1 MTLPT
6 TSHRRWPIVL
16 AAVSGVFVSFGSL
29 LIFTFGIFL
38 SQWTKEFGWSRGD
51 ASLAFTVTALTVAV
65 CSPAMGRLMDRRGAR
80 FVILPCMLVYGLAF
94 ASLGLLTGHLWQLYA
109 TFFVLGV
116 VGNGTSQFGYA
127 RVIAAWFDARRGFA
141 LATVMAGVGTGAIV
155 FPWLAQR
162 LIEDI
167 GWLTTYFVLGAMV
180 LVFGIPLTARFVRE
194 PEKTAAV
201 NHSPDRSLES
211 VPQGLGSPDDGTS
224 TLGQGLDEGMSSR
237 KAIVSYPFLAILT
250 AIVLISLSTNG
261 VIGHLAPLLTDR
273 GFTSQQAALVMSLLG
288 AATLASRLGT
298 GYLLDV
304 IFAPRVAA
312 AVFAFSAGGMWLVM
326 GAQHFWVAC
335 LAAIAIGAGLGA
347 EADVVPYLLSRY
359 FGLRTFSELYG
370 YTWSVYAVA
379 GAMGPLVMGRV
390 FDQLHSYRTV
400 LLVFGGLMSLAA
412 LLFCFMPRY
421 NRVLATAEVAL
432 QE

>member
-6 TSHRRWPIVL
+6 APRRRWPIVV

-51 ASLAFTVTALTVAV
+51 ASLAFTVAALTVAV
-65 CSPAMGRLMDRRGAR
+65 CSPPMGRLMDRRGAR

-94 ASLGLLTGHLWQLYA
+94 ASLGFLTPHLWQLYA
-109 TFFVLGV
+109 VFLVLGA
-116 VGNGTSQFGYA
+116 VGNGTTQFGYA
-127 RVIAAWFDARRGFA
+127 RVIAAWFDTRRGFA

-155 FPWLAQR
+155 FPWLAER
-162 LIEDI
+162 LIEDV
-167 GWLTTYFVLGAMV
+167 GWRAAYFVLGAIV
-180 LVFGIPLTARFVRE
+180 LLFGIPLTARFVRE
-194 PEKTAAV
+194 PD
-201 NHSPDRSLES
+201 HSLKG
-211 VPQGLGSPDDGTS
+211 VPQGSPEDDVS
-224 TLGQGLDEGMSSR
+224 PLDQGPDQGVDTR
-237 KAIVSYPFLAILT
+237 KAMASYPFLAILT

-304 IFAPRVAA
+304 LFAPRVAA
-312 AVFAFSAGGMWLVM
+312 AVFAFCAGGMWLAM
-326 GAQHFWVAC
+326 GAQHFWVAS
-335 LAAIAIGAGLGA
+335 LAAIAIGAGIGA

-379 GAMGPLVMGRV
+379 GAMGPLVMGIF

-421 NRVLATAEVAL
+421 RRVRANAEAAPGGWKKGA
-432 QE
+432 EGGRSA

>member
-6 TSHRRWPIVL
+6 TTHRRWPIVV

-38 SQWTKEFGWSRGD
+38 SQWTKEFGWSRGE
-51 ASLAFTVTALTVAV
+51 ASLAFTVAALTVAV
-65 CSPAMGRLMDRRGAR
+65 FSPAMGRLMDRRGAR
-80 FVILPCMLVYGLAF
+80 VVILPCMAVYGLAF
-94 ASLGLLTGHLWQLYA
+94 ASLGFLTPHLWQLYA
-109 TFFVLGV
+109 MFFLLGA
-116 VGNGTSQFGYA
+116 VGNGTSQFGYS
-127 RVIAAWFDARRGFA
+127 RVIAAWFDKRRGFA

-155 FPWLAQR
+155 FPWLAER
-162 LIEDI
+162 LIEGM
-167 GWLTTYFVLGAMV
+167 GWRAAYFVLGAVV
-180 LVFGIPLTARFVRE
+180 LLFGIPLTAWFVRE
-194 PEKTAAV
+194 PAKTVTV
-201 NHSPDRSLES
+201 NHRSNHSLKSVPPSQGSLEDGV
-211 VPQGLGSPDDGTS
+211 VP
-224 TLGQGLDEGMSSR
+224 LDEAPHEGMSTR
-237 KAIVSYPFLAILT
+237 EAMLSYPFLAILT

-273 GFTSQQAALVMSLLG
+273 GFSSQQAALVMSLLG

-304 IFAPRVAA
+304 LFAPRVAA
-312 AVFAFSAGGMWLVM
+312 SVFAFSAAGMWLVM
-326 GAQHFWVAC
+326 GAQQFWVAC
-335 LAAIAIGAGLGA
+335 LAAIAIGAGIGA

-412 LLFCFMPRY
+412 LLFCFMPHY
-421 NRVLATAEVAL
+421 GRVPATAEATSGN
-432 QE
+432 

>member
-6 TSHRRWPIVL
+6 TPHRRWPIVL
-16 AAVSGVFVSFGSL
+16 AAVCGVFVSFGSL

-38 SQWTKEFGWSRGD
+38 SQWTKEFGWTRGD
-51 ASLAFTVTALTVAV
+51 ASLAFTVAALTVAV

-80 FVILPCMLVYGLAF
+80 VVILPCMLVYGLAF
-94 ASLGLLTGHLWQLYA
+94 ASLGLLTRHLWQLYA
-109 TFFVLGV
+109 VFLVLGA
-116 VGNGTSQFGYA
+116 VGNGTTQFGYA
-127 RVIAAWFDARRGFA
+127 RVIAAWFDTRRGFA
-141 LATVMAGVGTGAIV
+141 LASVMAGVGTGAIV
-155 FPWLAQR
+155 FPWLAER
-162 LIEDI
+162 LIEDV
-167 GWLTTYFVLGAMV
+167 GWRAAYFVLGAIV
-180 LVFGIPLTARFVRE
+180 LLFGIPLTARFVRE
-194 PEKTAAV
+194 PERATTV
-201 NHSPDRSLES
+201 NHSLDHRLES
-211 VPQGLGSPDDGTS
+211 VPPDKGAPDDGVVP
-224 TLGQGLDEGMSSR
+224 LDRGLDEGMGTR
-237 KAIVSYPFLAILT
+237 KAMLSYPFLAILT

-304 IFAPRVAA
+304 QFAPRVAA

-326 GAQHFWVAC
+326 GAQQFWVAC
-335 LAAIAIGAGLGA
+335 LAAIAIGAGIGA
-347 EADVVPYLLSRY
+347 EADVVPYLLTRY

-379 GAMGPLVMGRV
+379 GAMGPLVMGSV

-412 LLFCFMPRY
+412 LLFCFMPHYR
-421 NRVLATAEVAL
+421 RVPATAEAVSGD
-432 QE
+432 

>member
-6 TSHRRWPIVL
+6 TSIRRWPIVL

-38 SQWTKEFGWSRGD
+38 SQWTKEFGWSRGE
-51 ASLAFTVTALTVAV
+51 ASLAFTVAALTVAV
-65 CSPAMGRLMDRRGAR
+65 FSPAMGRLMDRRGAR
-80 FVILPCMLVYGLAF
+80 VVILPCMAVYGLAF
-94 ASLGLLTGHLWQLYA
+94 ASLGFLTPHLWQLYA
-109 TFFVLGV
+109 MFFLLGA
-116 VGNGTSQFGYA
+116 VGNGTTQFGYS
-127 RVIAAWFDARRGFA
+127 RVIAAWFDTRRGFA

-155 FPWLAQR
+155 FPWLAER
-162 LIEDI
+162 LIEGI
-167 GWLTTYFVLGAMV
+167 GWRAAYFVLGAVV
-180 LVFGIPLTARFVRE
+180 LLFGIPLTAWFVRE
-194 PEKTAAV
+194 PVKAAIV
-201 NHSPDRSLES
+201 NNT
-211 VPQGLGSPDDGTS
+211 VPPSHGPPEGGVVPVDG
-224 TLGQGLDEGMSSR
+224 GPHEGMSTR
-237 KAIVSYPFLAILT
+237 KAMLSYPFLAILT

-273 GFTSQQAALVMSLLG
+273 GFSSQQAALVMSLLG

-304 IFAPRVAA
+304 LFAPRVAA
-312 AVFAFSAGGMWLVM
+312 SVFAFSAAGMWLVM

-335 LAAIAIGAGLGA
+335 LAAIAIGAGIGA

-421 NRVLATAEVAL
+421 GRVPARAETVARG
-432 QE
+432 

>member
-6 TSHRRWPIVL
+6 TPRPRWPIL
-16 AAVSGVFVSFGSL
+16 AAAVSGVFVSFGSL

-38 SQWTKEFGWSRGD
+38 SRWTKEFGWSRFD
-51 ASLAFTVTALTVAV
+51 ASLAFTVAALTVAV
-65 CSPAMGRLMDRRGAR
+65 CSPPMGRLMDRHGAR

-94 ASLGLLTGHLWQLYA
+94 ASLGFLTPHLWQLYA
-109 TFFVLGV
+109 VFLVLGA
-116 VGNGTSQFGYA
+116 VGNGTTQFGYS
-127 RVIAAWFDARRGFA
+127 RVIVAWFDTRRGFA
-141 LATVMAGVGTGAIV
+141 LATVISGVGAGAIV
-155 FPWLAQR
+155 FPSLAER
-162 LIEDI
+162 LIEET
-167 GWLTTYFVLGAMV
+167 GWRTAYFVLGAIV
-180 LVFGIPLTARFVRE
+180 LLFGIPLTARFVWE
-194 PEKTAAV
+194 PEEAATG
-201 NHSPDRSLES
+201 NHSPDQIPKS
-211 VPQGLGSPDDGTS
+211 VPPGQGSPDDGVVP
-224 TLGQGLDEGMSSR
+224 LDEGPDQGIDTR

-304 IFAPRVAA
+304 RFAPRVAA

-335 LAAIAIGAGLGA
+335 LAAIAIGAGIGA

-359 FGLRTFSELYG
+359 FGLRIFSELYG

-400 LLVFGGLMSLAA
+400 LLIFGGLMSLAA

-421 NRVLATAEVAL
+421 ARVPATAEAAL

>member
-1 MTLPT
+1 MTLPA
-6 TSHRRWPIVL
+6 TSHRRWPIVM
-16 AAVSGVFVSFGSL
+16 AAVCGVFVSFGSL

-51 ASLAFTVTALTVAV
+51 ASMAFTVAALTVAV

-80 FVILPCMLVYGLAF
+80 IVILPCMLVYGLAF
-94 ASLGLLTGHLWQLYA
+94 ASLGLLTRHLWQLYA
-109 TFFVLGV
+109 VFLVLGA
-116 VGNGTSQFGYA
+116 VGNGTTQFGYS
-127 RVIAAWFDARRGFA
+127 RVIAAWFDTRRGFA
-141 LATVMAGVGTGAIV
+141 LAMVMAGVGTGAFV
-155 FPWLAQR
+155 FPWLAER
-162 LIEDI
+162 LIEDM
-167 GWLTTYFVLGAMV
+167 GWRAAYFVLGAIV
-180 LVFGIPLTARFVRE
+180 LLFGIPLTARFVRE
-194 PEKTAAV
+194 PE
-201 NHSPDRSLES
+201 NHSLKS
-211 VPQGLGSPDDGTS
+211 VPPGLADGGAA
-224 TLGQGLDEGMSSR
+224 TLDQGLDEGMGTR
-237 KAIVSYPFLAILT
+237 QALLSYPFLAILT

-273 GFTSQQAALVMSLLG
+273 GFTPQQAALVTSLLG

-304 IFAPRVAA
+304 LFAPFVAA
-312 AVFAFSAGGMWLVM
+312 SMFAFCAVGMWLVM

-370 YTWSVYAVA
+370 YTWSAYAVA

-390 FDQLHSYRTV
+390 FDQFHSYRTV
-400 LLVFGGLMSLAA
+400 LLVFAGLMALAA

-421 NRVLATAEVAL
+421 ARVPVAAEAVRD
-432 QE
+432 